1 MSAFSVRD
9 APFGQLCRLVLG
21 PRVFLYPDEEAGFQ
35 YQLPEETQVELPTPP
50 ANSSSTDTDADVEKA
65 EPVPS
70 PGQSKSGYQT
80 VSWYSETDP
89 ENPQT
94 WSLAKKTVAFSQ
106 ICLLTF
112 SVYCGSAIITP
123 AQPTFV
129 EMFGVSVQ
137 ESSLAL
143 SMYVLGYGVGPL
155 FFSPLSEIPA
165 VGRNIPYFVSFTLFI
180 VITAVTSRVSNFA
193 GLIVLRFLQG
203 LLGGPVLAT
212 GGASAADILS
222 FPKIPY
228 GLTFWG
234 CATLAGPALGPLLSG
249 FSVPLSS
256 WRWSMYEL
264 LILCGFTWILL
275 FFFLPE
281 TNGDFI
287 LLNRTK
293 RLRKSTGNEN
303 LRSDSEIK
311 QGNIHFLSL
320 LGGYLTT
327 PFLVTLK
334 DPSIAFINVYTGLI
348 YGIFYSFFESFPI
361 VYTQIHGFSMG
372 IMGIIFLCVVVACFF
387 GAGSYLALVKF
398 HYEPYTY
405 QNGIGSPEHR
415 LLPAVFAA
423 LIAPFG
429 ILIFAWTSR
438 DWINWVVPTIGIVLY
453 MSCVFVITMCIFIYL
468 PISYPRYAASLF
480 AANSFLRSAVACAAI
495 HFSQPLFINLGIGK
509 GCSVLA
515 GLTWACFF
523 GILALWEYGDKLRAR
538 STFAQV
544 Y

>member
-9 APFGQLCRLVLG
+9 APFGQFCRLVLG
-21 PRVFLYPDEEAGFQ
+21 PLVFLYPDEKAGFQ
-35 YQLPEETQVELPTPP
+35 YEAPEETPVEVPTPQ

-65 EPVPS
+65 EPVS
-70 PGQSKSGYQT
+70 SLGQSKPGYQT
-80 VSWYSETDP
+80 VSWYGETDP
-89 ENPQT
+89 ENLQM
-94 WSLAKKTVAFSQ
+94 WSLAKNIITFSQ

-112 SVYCGSAIITP
+112 SVYCGSAIITS

-129 EMFGVSVQ
+129 EVFSVNVQ

-143 SMYVLGYGVGPL
+143 SMYVLGYGIGPL

-180 VITAVTSRVSNFA
+180 IITAVTSRVSNFA
-193 GLIVLRFLQG
+193 GLVVLRLIQG

-228 GLTFWG
+228 
-234 CATLAGPALGPLLSG
+234 
-249 FSVPLSS
+249 
-256 WRWSMYEL
+256 
-264 LILCGFTWILL
+264 
-275 FFFLPE
+275 E
-281 TNGDFI
+281 TNADFI
-287 LLNRTK
+287 LLNRAK

-311 QGNIHFLSL
+311 QGNIHFMSL

-327 PFLVTLK
+327 PFLVTMR

-348 YGIFYSFFESFPI
+348 YGIFYSYFESFPI

-372 IMGIIFLCVVVACFF
+372 IMGAIFLLLLR
-387 GAGSYLALVKF
+387 AGRYLALVKL

-423 LIAPFG
+423 LIAPCG

-495 HFSQPLFINLGIGK
+495 HFSQPLFTNLGIGK

-515 GLTWACFF
+515 GLTWACFV
-523 GILALWEYGDKLRAR
+523 GILVLWKYGDKLRAR